1 MIRHIFT
8 VMNHTGFL
16 DAAADGFIPKEVI
29 NNGHMCH
36 FIYLLEV
43 SEINF
48 KLFP

>member
-16 DAAADGFIPKEVI
+16 DVAADGFVPKEVI
-29 NNGHMCH
+29 NDGHMRH
-36 FIYLLEV
+36 FIEV
-43 SEINF
+43 SEINL